1 MPDHDSAGS
10 SVECRAVRDEL
21 RAAFG
26 RQAFR
31 DARREAAVEQHL
43 EGCSG
48 CRAVRAALDPTAIFQ
63 ELRGQALPGDFW
75 AGFDRTLRARL
86 EAEAGRRRAGW
97 LGLGWGGARL
107 PHPALLAA
115 PLAMVLVFALTMAVL
130 RPGRHNGVLRSP
142 YAPAAGMRREAVR
155 FERPAL
161 ARPAPGTSP
170 AYVEPP
176 ALEEVA
182 SPAARVYRFDAGD
195 DDATSIYMVVDE
207 TIDF

>member
-1 MPDHDSAGS
+1 MPDHDSEAS
-10 SVECRAVRDEL
+10 TACRAVRDDL

-26 RQAFR
+26 RGSLG
-31 DARREAAVEQHL
+31 ARREAALERHL
-43 EGCSG
+43 EGCHG
-48 CRAVRAALDPTAIFQ
+48 CRKVRAALDPTFVFQ
-63 ELRGQALPGDFW
+63 ELRSQALPDDFW

-86 EAEAGRRRAGW
+86 EDEASRRRGGW
-97 LGLGWGGARL
+97 LGLRWRGRPL

-130 RPGRHNGVLRSP
+130 RPGRHDSALPSP
-142 YAPAAGMRREAVR
+142 YAPAAGTRREAVR
-155 FERPAL
+155 FERPTL
-161 ARPAPGTSP
+161 TRPASGSSP
-170 AYVEPP
+170 VSVEPP